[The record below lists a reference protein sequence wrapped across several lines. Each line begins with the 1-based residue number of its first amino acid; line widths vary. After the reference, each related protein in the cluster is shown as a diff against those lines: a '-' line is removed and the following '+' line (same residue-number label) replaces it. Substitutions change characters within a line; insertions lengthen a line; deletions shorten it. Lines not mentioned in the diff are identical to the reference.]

1 MPSEF
6 EPRRLARRAIPV
18 IALLGVAGLVIVLA
32 PGLGEV
38 RDRLADA
45 KPGWLALGVAFEAL
59 SCLSYVLMFRPIFC
73 RHMHR
78 RTSWEIAW
86 AELAMGSIVPA
97 SGAGGLALGA
107 WILRAGG
114 MPGETIARRSV
125 AFFLIKSAANFV
137 AVAVIGTALF
147 VGVVGPDLSPWLTIV
162 PAVASVVTICAVFAI
177 GRLPAG
183 DPAAEDAGRIRR
195 FWAGARIALVDGVA
209 EATRI
214 IRSRSAPVLVG
225 SLGYWFWDN
234 AVLWA
239 TYHAFGAAPAVTVV
253 LMGYLIGQLGGALPL
268 PGRSRRHRRRPAR
281 HARGLRCPGGGDRRC
296 HPRLPRHPLLA
307 AARRRGDHLLLPAP
321 RPQPPRPA
329 RPLHR
334 ARGGLFSTAGSS
346 GLGYRGIHGRGGGL
360 DHLAVARGQAG
371 GVERAQLAGAAYGRW
386 ADARSRPR
394 GAGSAG

>member
-253 LMGYLIGQLGGALPL
+253 LMGYLIGQLGGALPFPGGLGGIDGGLLGTLVVYGAPVAATAAAILAYRVILFWL
-268 PGRSRRHRRRPAR
+268 PLVVGAITFFSLR
-281 HARGLRCPGGGDRRC
+281 RGLNRPDRPDLC
-296 HPRLPRHPLLA
+296 IVPA
-307 AARRRGDHLLLPAP
+307 AV
-321 RPQPPRPA
+321 
-329 RPLHR
+329 
-334 ARGGLFSTAGSS
+334 S
-346 GLGYRGIHGRGGGL
+346 
-360 DHLAVARGQAG
+360 
-371 GVERAQLAGAAYGRW
+371 
-386 ADARSRPR
+386 
-394 GAGSAG
+394 